1 MKAPVVDRSLVVGS
15 LNRAIPFLTIVFVGC
30 SGLLAGRKLLKPDIR
45 SRPPQDCAECHNEI
59 TRQWSRSKHA
69 IAWTNPDFMETSN
82 ELTDL
87 ECLPCHAPTP
97 LLQQA
102 PEQPAELRDH
112 NRHFGVDC
120 KVCHFV
126 NCSYAGPYD
135 TWGPHP
141 TTQKTRRV
149 GSAQFCGTCHLM
161 ELQEYNDLYVEAVES
176 AAGGGGKRLKA
187 CAECHMPAR
196 RSRLTQGH
204 ILSLAHPKR
213 IVRDHSFPA
222 WTNRPIRGAVEVLE
236 LGTHREADGPFTVDF
251 TLVNRGAGHRI
262 PTGKFGN
269 REVLLVVELLDRQGN
284 VLGSDER
291 SLDSN
296 RAEGLAPEELTPFSM
311 TVEVPETAEPA
322 KVRLVVDRVNLDRS
336 VRHTFA
342 ERQQA
347 IAP

>member
-1 MKAPVVDRSLVVGS
+1 MDRSLAAGS
-15 LNRAIPFLTIVFVGC
+15 LRRAVASLIIVLMGSTC
-30 SGLLAGRKLLKPDIR
+30 LLAGCQLIEPDIR
-45 SRPPQDCAECHNEI
+45 PRPPQNCAECHSEI
-59 TRQWSRSKHA
+59 YRQWSRSKHA
-69 IAWTNPDFMETSN
+69 IAWTNPDFIETST
-82 ELTDL
+82 ERT
-87 ECLPCHAPTP
+87 EAQCLPCHAPTP

-102 PEQPAELRDH
+102 PEMPTELRDH

-126 NCSYAGPYD
+126 NCKYAGPYD

-141 TTQKTRRV
+141 TTQETKRV

-161 ELQEYNDLYVEAVES
+161 ELQEYKDLYVEAVES
-176 AAGGGGKRLKA
+176 ATTGGKPLKA
-187 CAECHMPAR
+187 CAECHMAAR

-222 WTNRPIRGAVEVLE
+222 WTNHLICGAVEVTKLDA
-236 LGTHREADGPFTVDF
+236 HREPDGPFTVDF

-269 REVLLVVELLDRQGN
+269 REVLLVVELLDEQGS

-291 SLDSN
+291 SLLSN
-296 RAEGLAPEELTPFSM
+296 RTEGLAPEELTPFSM
-311 TVEVPETAEPA
+311 TV
-322 KVRLVVDRVNLDRS
+322 
-336 VRHTFA
+336 
-342 ERQQA
+342 
-347 IAP
+347 